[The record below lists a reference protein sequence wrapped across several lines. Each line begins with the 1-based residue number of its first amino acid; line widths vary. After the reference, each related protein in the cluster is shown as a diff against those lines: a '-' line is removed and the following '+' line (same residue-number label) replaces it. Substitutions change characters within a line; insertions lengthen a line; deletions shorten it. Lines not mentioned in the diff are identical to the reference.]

1 MEFLHLSSKQY
12 RQMLSLEKTG
22 KANKYNAKKTEAD
35 GIVFDSSFEAKKW
48 EELKTLER
56 IGFIKDLEIQI
67 RFILQDG
74 YINNKGKK
82 IRPISYIAD
91 FVYYDIKKKKRIV
104 MDTKSPATRTA
115 EYLLKKK
122 MFEYRYP
129 EYLFEEVIKKPS
141 KK

>member
-1 MEFLHLSSKQY
+1 MQKY
-12 RQMLSLEKTG
+12 R
-22 KANKYNAKKTEAD
+22 AIKTEYR
-35 GIVFDSSFEAKKW
+35 GIVYDSKFEAEMAYK
-48 EELKTLER
+48 LDMMQR
-56 IGFIKDLEIQI
+56 AGHIKDLERQV
-67 RFILQDG
+67 RFILLDA
-74 YINNKGKK
+74 YINNKGEK

-129 EYLFEEVIKKPS
+129 EYIFEEVIKKPS
-141 KK
+141 NK